1 MRKLLTILALS
12 LLLGAPGSPLAAKE
26 PKADSAETK
35 AIREH
40 TTSERHLTPLV
51 DHLPDH
57 TLPSPRDHFGYTIG
71 TPGKLTKAA
80 DIHAYFRRLA
90 KDSVRATVIP
100 TGTSREGR
108 EMIVLAI
115 ADANGIRDLEA
126 NSTRLAHLGDPRI
139 LREVDDLLERA
150 RPAYWITAGLHSTE
164 LGPPETV
171 TELAYRLIVSEDEMI
186 RRIRSEIITLI
197 TPVLEVDGRE
207 RQVEWY
213 RRHVAGYTNH
223 HDMPRRSPPYWGH
236 YTFHDNNRDGIM
248 LTQPLTRNYLATYL
262 RFRPTVS
269 LDLHESV
276 PLLYVSM
283 GTGPYNPA
291 IDPITQHEW
300 QWLSAHEVTTL
311 NRMGLPG
318 VWTWGFYTGWA
329 PSYLLWVTN
338 LRNAC
343 GRFYETFGNGTA
355 ETLERRLTEASYA
368 GKKVVTRQWYRGEPP
383 PKTLRWS
390 MRDNVNFMQSG
401 VLVSLDFVARHG
413 TEFLMN
419 HRTKALKALQAGREK
434 APHAFTFQ
442 SEGVDQGRLRTLLD
456 VLLRHGIE
464 VHRFTEGSADYVVRM
479 DQPWRGLVETLLG
492 VQRFPEDADLAPYDD
507 VGWTLGLMLGIEVTA
522 VDDPKVLARKMRR
535 VTAVPPPT
543 GGILEAEDAK
553 VALFDYWGERDMAP
567 FRFALGGRKVLAAK
581 ERFEVGGLNR
591 PAGSLLV
598 PLESAEDA
606 VAVAKI
612 AERLGL
618 IGQGLG
624 GMPDVPTHEVDLPRV
639 AVLTTW
645 TRTQDT
651 GWLRYTLDH
660 FGIPYSLIAKERVR
674 QGGLRRDFDAIVMAS
689 QGGWASLS
697 SIISG
702 IDPKWGPMAYTKTD
716 EFPSHGVPISSPD
729 ITGGIGFPGLE
740 EIRRFVAEGGL
751 LVTLGSAGV
760 LPVESGIV
768 RGVWVDRPA
777 APLPGSVL
785 RAKVRRPEHPLAWGY
800 PEVTHLF
807 RANLPGYRV
816 RRYDERYVVMQFGT
830 KDPYPA
836 DDEPE
841 DHEEKEPKD
850 PIVLSGGFR
859 GFEVLDGAPAVL
871 DVPVG
876 SGRVVIIA
884 PAVTRRFQDHH
895 DYPLLWNALLHW
907 NDMPAPDPADEKRK
921 R

>member
-1 MRKLLTILALS
+1 MRRLLTVLALT
-12 LLLGAPGSPLAAKE
+12 LLLGASL
-26 PKADSAETK
+26 SAREAGNDPAEGK

-57 TLPSPRDHFGYTIG
+57 ELPSPRDHFGYTIG
-71 TPGKLTKAA
+71 TAGRLTRAA
-80 DIHAYFRRLA
+80 DIHAYYRRLA
-90 KDSVRATVIP
+90 EGSDRARVIP
-100 TGTSREGR
+100 IGRSHEGR
-108 EMIVLAI
+108 EMILLAI
-115 ADANGIRDLEA
+115 ADPAGLADLEA
-126 NSTRLAHLGDPRI
+126 NSARLAKLGDPRI
-139 LREVDDLLERA
+139 EGDVGELCKST
-150 RPAYWITAGLHSTE
+150 RPVYWITAGLHSTE

-186 RRIRSEIITLI
+186 RRIRKRLVTLI

-213 RRHVAGYTNH
+213 RRHVRGHTNH
-223 HDMPRRSPPYWGH
+223 EDMPRRSPPYWGH

-283 GTGPYNPA
+283 GTGPYNPS

-311 NRMGLPG
+311 TRMGLPG

-355 ETLERRLTEASYA
+355 DTVERRLTEATYA

-401 VLVSLDFVARHG
+401 ALVSLDFVARHG
-413 TEFLMN
+413 REFLEN
-419 HRTKALKALQAGREK
+419 HRRKAEKAIRAGREE
-434 APHAFTFQ
+434 APYAYTFE

-456 VLLRHGIE
+456 VLLRQGIE
-464 VHRFTEGSADYVVRM
+464 VHRFADGESTDYVVRM
-479 DQPWRGLVETLLG
+479 DQPWRGLIETLLG

-507 VGWTLGLMLGIEVTA
+507 VGWTLGLMLGVEVTE
-522 VDDPKVLARKMRR
+522 VDDPKVLGRKMTRIR
-535 VTAVPPPT
+535 ELPPPE
-543 GGILEAEDAK
+543 GGIARAPAPR
-553 VALFDYWGERDMAP
+553 VVVFSHSGQRDFGP
-567 FRFALGGRKVLAAK
+567 FRFALGKRKVLAAK
-581 ERFEVGGLNR
+581 ETFAIDGVNVL
-591 PAGSLLV
+591 PGSLLIPV
-598 PLESAEDA
+598 KNPADVEAVKKVAEWY
-606 VAVAKI
+606 
-612 AERLGL
+612 GL
-618 IGQGLG
+618 IGMGLAEI
-624 GMPDVPTHEVDLPRV
+624 PEVPTHEVDLPRV

-660 FGIPYSLIAKERVR
+660 FGIPYKLIAKDRVR
-674 QGGLRRDFDAIVMAS
+674 AGGLRRDFDAIVMAS
-689 QGGWASLS
+689 QGGWTDLKSM
-697 SIISG
+697 ISG
-702 IDPKWGPMAYTKTD
+702 LDPKWGPMAWTKTD
-716 EFPSHGVPISSPD
+716 EFPSHGVPIESPD

-740 EIRRFVAEGGL
+740 EIRKFIEAGGL
-751 LVTLGSAGV
+751 FVTLGSAGI

-768 RGVWVDRPA
+768 RRVRVDRPSS
-777 APLPGSVL
+777 PLPGSVL
-785 RAKVRRPEHPLAWGY
+785 RAKVRRPEHPLVWGY
-800 PEVTHLF
+800 PEITHLF

-816 RRYDERYVVMQFGT
+816 SRYDERYVVMQFGT
-830 KDPYPA
+830 KDRYPA

-841 DHEEKEPKD
+841 HEAKKEPKD
-850 PIVLSGGFR
+850 PMVLSGGYK
-859 GFEVLDGAPAVL
+859 GFDQLDGAPAVL

-876 SGRVVIIA
+876 KGRVVIIA

-895 DYPLLWNALLHW
+895 DYPLLWNALLYW
-907 NDMPAPDPADEKRK
+907 NDMPPPDPADER
-921 R
+921 RER